1 LRSLAR
7 FDFAN
12 RSVRQSVQSHTYLD
26 CSYSTR
32 HQVSLICSCT
42 MLWRSDECVTPLF

>member
-12 RSVRQSVQSHTYLD
+12 RGVRQPVRLTLSMRD

-32 HQVSLICSCT
+32 H
-42 MLWRSDECVTPLF
+42 